1 MKPSSFRELVGI
13 GGLALLTNRAIT
25 RLIIIVSLGEC
36 CYTSTEGGPAVV
48 HLDNI
53 DLVALNPVA
62 AKEWA
67 VISYK
72 TA

>member
-1 MKPSSFRELVGI
+1 MGNVAVPLNVCG
-13 GGLALLTNRAIT
+13 
-25 RLIIIVSLGEC
+25 
-36 CYTSTEGGPAVV
+36 YPSTEGGPAVV

-53 DLVALNPVA
+53 YLVALNPVA

-72 TA
+72 AA

>member
-1 MKPSSFRELVGI
+1 MPLNVCG
-13 GGLALLTNRAIT
+13 
-25 RLIIIVSLGEC
+25 
-36 CYTSTEGGPAVV
+36 YTSTEGGPAVV

-53 DLVALNPVA
+53 YLVALNAVT

-72 TA
+72 AA

>member
-1 MKPSSFRELVGI
+1 MI
-13 GGLALLTNRAIT
+13 GGLALRINRPIT
-25 RLIIIVSLGEC
+25 MGNVAVPLNVCG
-36 CYTSTEGGPAVV
+36 YPSTEGGPAVV

-72 TA
+72 TARERL